1 MAVRSTRQS
10 WPPLCD
16 GHLPSNIEAP
26 FFFLSRQPVLFLVR
40 EIKSKK
46 VPEMLGRFAETILF
60 FYL

>member
-1 MAVRSTRQS
+1 M
-10 WPPLCD
+10 
-16 GHLPSNIEAP
+16 
-26 FFFLSRQPVLFLVR
+26 LSRNDAARYYGARKESSTGWCADWCAHCRHPVVFTVR